1 MNLAPSAT
9 LGSTDGL
16 FIRRI
21 SHRRP
26 LGVVLAAARM
36 RGFPAE
42 SERTAARSESI
53 GS

>member
-1 MNLAPSAT
+1 MFTEELALSFLRT
-9 LGSTDGL
+9 RG
-16 FIRRI
+16 F
-21 SHRRP
+21 
-26 LGVVLAAARM
+26 AAARM

>member
-1 MNLAPSAT
+1 LPKAR
-9 LGSTDGL
+9 LV
-16 FIRRI
+16 
-21 SHRRP
+21 RRP
-26 LGVVLAAARM
+26 PQQCLPLASRPFRSHCGLLAAARM